1 MTSAGRVVDA
11 RPAKRREEMTA
22 MWLLEILWHAI
33 ATAAFLAALLCLAVM
48 ICTVIGRLS
57 R

>member
-1 MTSAGRVVDA
+1 MTSAGRA
-11 RPAKRREEMTA
+11 STTRPAKRREEMTA

-33 ATAAFLAALLCLAVM
+33 ATAAFLAALLCLTVM

>member
-1 MTSAGRVVDA
+1 
-11 RPAKRREEMTA
+11 

-33 ATAAFLAALLCLAVM
+33 ATAAFLTALLCL
-48 ICTVIGRLS
+48 TVVIFTAIGRLS